1 MQTLQSRIKYLRQAE
16 LLFGVVF
23 PVVFCY
29 YWQKSGEPVAWAM
42 RCASLALISYI
53 LLQGALY
60 WHLKLQTVAKRQPWP
75 AFFKPLYRFFKYS
88 NVLAVLAVA
97 GFLLAKQATASP
109 ADLWWSWGLLAFVVL
124 EQLNYYHWQ
133 LMYDTRAGF
142 AYLQRN
148 GRLRKAALRLDL
160 ERAGA

>member
-1 MQTLQSRIKYLRQAE
+1 M
-16 LLFGVVF
+16 
-23 PVVFCY
+23 
-29 YWQKSGEPVAWAM
+29 
-42 RCASLALISYI
+42 
-53 LLQGALY
+53 
-60 WHLKLQTVAKRQPWP
+60 
-75 AFFKPLYRFFKYS
+75 
-88 NVLAVLAVA
+88 LAVLAVA